1 MALSGSVATSAY
13 TTSSGNNW
21 TVVLNWTATQ
31 SVSTNKSTISWNIKA
46 NYSGS
51 STSTYVVVGEVKA
64 TINGTQVFYRD
75 TSKRSECKK
84 GTQIASGTI
93 EVEHNNDG
101 SKSVAMKIEA
111 GIYVWA
117 ISETGSKT
125 FTLDT
130 IPRASSITS
139 ASGVTLGNACSIKWT
154 PNATSFRFK
163 VKFSLGS
170 WSYTTGAIHPNTT
183 SEYTYSSYT
192 IPLAVANQLPSA
204 TSGTMTATLYTYT
217 DSSAKNQCG
226 SATTKTF
233 TVTVPSSV
241 VPTIGTLTAT
251 IDNSANSV
259 VNGWGLAVAGYTK
272 VKVTATASGA
282 YSSTVSSFTI
292 SGGYSKTVSG
302 TSLSYTGGIIT
313 SSGSKTFKVVA
324 KDTRGRSSTQA
335 ATSAITFYAYSKPS
349 ITSFTTARDETN
361 PNLMVVKGNWSF
373 SSVNSKNSAT
383 GTLYYKKSTE
393 SAWTTYGTISKNTS
407 TTLTT
412 EFDQTISYNFKLIV
426 TDALSNSAQ
435 EETFVSTIEVLLNF
449 RAGGKGLGI
458 GKVAETDNLE
468 IALDSIF
475 MGNVY
480 LMVGT
485 EKVTLEDYIKSITGT
500 G

>member
-1 MALSGSVATSAY
+1 MALSGNVQTSAWKSQNGY
-13 TTSSGNNW
+13 EW
-21 TVVLNWTATQ
+21 RIVLNWTATQ
-31 SVSTNKSTISWNIKA
+31 SIATNKSTIAWDIKM
-46 NYSGS
+46 
-51 STSTYVVVGEVKA
+51 STAQGGYVVVGEVRA
-64 TINGTQVFYRD
+64 TINGKEVFYRP
-75 TSKRSECKK
+75 TSDRSNCSN

-93 EVEHNNDG
+93 EVDHNNDG
-101 SKSVAMKIEA
+101 SKSVDMKIEA

-117 ISETGSKT
+117 ITETGSKT

-139 ASGVTLGNACSIKWT
+139 ASNVTLGNACGIKWT

-163 VKFSLGS
+163 VKFSLGN

-192 IPLAVANQLPSA
+192 IPLAAANQLPSA
-204 TSGTMTATLYTYT
+204 TTGTMTATLYTYT
-217 DSSAKNQCG
+217 DSAAKNQCG

-241 VPTIGTLTAT
+241 VPTVGSLTAT

-282 YSSTVSSFTI
+282 YSSSISSFTI

-313 SSGSKTFKVVA
+313 SSGAKTFDVVA
-324 KDTRGRSSTQA
+324 KDSRGRSSTKA
-335 ATSAITFYAYSKPS
+335 LSNAITFYAYSKPS
-349 ITSFTTARDETN
+349 ITSFTTARDATN
-361 PNLMVVKGNWSF
+361 PNKMVVKGNWSY

-383 GTLYYKKSTE
+383 GKLYYKKSTE
-393 SAWTTYGTISKNTS
+393 SKWTEYGAISKNTS

-412 EFDQTISYNFKLIV
+412 EFSQTISYNFRLVV

-458 GKVAETDNLE
+458 GKVAETDSLE
-468 IALDSIF
+468 IALDTVF
-475 MGNVY
+475 NGDVY
-480 LMVGT
+480 ISDGIN
-485 EKVTLEDYIKSITGT
+485 KITLADYIKSITGT

>member
-31 SVSTNKSTISWNIKA
+31 SVATNKSTISWNIKA

-84 GTQIASGTI
+84 DTQIASGTI
-93 EVEHNNDG
+93 EVDHNNDG

-204 TSGTMTATLYTYT
+204 TTGTMTATLYTYT
-217 DSSAKNQCG
+217 DSAAKNQCG

-282 YSSTVSSFTI
+282 YSSTISSFTI

-361 PNLMVVKGNWSF
+361 PNLMVVKHFPLDVLCIGISQVCPEIRQLSGLHGPEC
-373 SSVNSKNSAT
+373 SSDRIQH
-383 GTLYYKKSTE
+383 G
-393 SAWTTYGTISKNTS
+393 YGAYDGRPGYHRCWQRCKICGQCIQSCRRQCS
-407 TTLTT
+407 
-412 EFDQTISYNFKLIV
+412 
-426 TDALSNSAQ
+426 SNRNRRCSNGICCRICFQ
-435 EETFVSTIEVLLNF
+435 IQPQLLCP
-449 RAGGKGLGI
+449 
-458 GKVAETDNLE
+458 
-468 IALDSIF
+468 
-475 MGNVY
+475 
-480 LMVGT
+480 
-485 EKVTLEDYIKSITGT
+485 
-500 G
+500 